1 MIKNKNSL
9 VSLILLILIIAQ
21 PVLANKADK
30 SASINWVDKSICLLN
45 KKKNLEPEELYIHN
59 VKVKRNHNY
68 NNNYTQHKKNTV
80 TTNNMYIL
88 NTNKKH
94 SLKIKKQVKKLDTP
108 IFKSE
113 EEKMQYAFQ
122 AQKKLDIQD
131 IKRLWESTVSK
142 NSVIKFALKKLAMPA
157 EKRRIHSSL
166 MARTV
171 STLISGVAILPSMF
185 GADTVSS
192 TASLASGRIANN
204 VLAKKTMPKKLPL
217 TDTELIHLAG
227 LVENLQNAL
236 IKNYYDYKTA
246 LEELRL
252 CRQKLVDLNEKYSEA
267 LESKNDFEI
276 IAASALYDKEKLNEL
291 KYKQRVKM
299 NRLKLERLAGL
310 ETVQKLNLT
319 KLASFNPAEDI
330 QPMNN
335 EVK

>member
-1 MIKNKNSL
+1 MIKQHNNLISL
-9 VSLILLILIIAQ
+9 LLLILFITQ
-21 PVLANKADK
+21 PVLANNLEKQTPNKVGD
-30 SASINWVDKSICLLN
+30 SSICLLN
-45 KKKNLEPEELYIHN
+45 KKKGLEPEEFYIQE
-59 VKVKRNHNY
+59 VKNKRNHNY
-68 NNNYTQHKKNTV
+68 THHRR
-80 TTNNMYIL
+80 
-88 NTNKKH
+88 NTNKSKMYTLNTDKKH
-94 SLKIKKQVKKLDTP
+94 TLKIKKQVKKLDTP

-113 EEKMQYAFQ
+113 EEKMQYAFY

-157 EKRRIHSSL
+157 EKRRVHSSL

-185 GADTVSS
+185 GADSVSS

-204 VLAKKTMPKKLPL
+204 VLAKKTMPKHMPL

-227 LVENLQNAL
+227 LVENLQNSL

-252 CRQKLVDLNEKYSEA
+252 CRQKIVDLNERYSDA
-267 LESKNDFEI
+267 LKSKDDFEI

-291 KYKQRVKM
+291 KYKQQVKM

-319 KLASFNPAEDI
+319 RLACFNPAEDI
-330 QPMNN
+330 QPMNK

>member
-1 MIKNKNSL
+1 ML
-9 VSLILLILIIAQ
+9 VIAK
-21 PVLANKADK
+21 PVYAGNLKRQSGTKDSDN
-30 SASINWVDKSICLLN
+30 SICLLN
-45 KKKNLEPEELYIHN
+45 KKKSLEPEELYIQE
-59 VKVKRNHNY
+59 V
-68 NNNYTQHKKNTV
+68 NNNRQRNYTNNRNYTHSRRNV
-80 TTNNMYIL
+80 TTSNSKNMYML

-94 SLKIKKQVKKLDTP
+94 TLKIKKQVKKLDTP
-108 IFKSE
+108 IFKSD

-157 EKRRIHSSL
+157 DKRRVHSSL

-204 VLAKKTMPKKLPL
+204 MLSKKTMPKKMPL

-227 LVENLQNAL
+227 LVENLQNAI

-252 CRQKLVDLNEKYSEA
+252 CRQKLVDLNERYSKA

-276 IAASALYDKEKLNEL
+276 IAASALYDKEKLDEL
-291 KYKQRVKM
+291 KYKQQVKM

-330 QPMNN
+330 QPMSK
-335 EVK
+335 EVKQ